1 MFNMSLINGLGT
13 GSSVLRYG
21 APHAIC
27 FFKSMKIEVFSVSC
41 GHCHTLAVT
50 NNGIY
55 AWGASQF
62 GQLGLGKVLQ
72 CSSPELVTSLAQEI
86 IIDAVAG
93 QYHSVALSA
102 DGRIFTWGWGIHGQ
116 LGHGNTDEKATPFL
130 VKALLG
136 AVVCYISAGYAHTLA
151 LSVDGV
157 VYAFGCNVLGQLG
170 TGDNVKSSIPMKVAL
185 PDGITLISTGYF
197 HNVSR

>member
-1 MFNMSLINGLGT
+1 
-13 GSSVLRYG
+13 
-21 APHAIC
+21 
-27 FFKSMKIEVFSVSC
+27 MKIEVFSVSC

-72 CSSPELVTSLAQEI
+72 CSSPELVTSLAQEMI
-86 IIDAVAG
+86 VDAVAG
-93 QYHSVALSA
+93 QYHSVALTA
-102 DGRIFTWGWGIHGQ
+102 DGRIFTWGWGVHGQ
-116 LGHGNTDEKATPFL
+116 LGHGNTDEKTTPSL
-130 VKALLG
+130 VKILLG
-136 AVVCYISAGYAHTLA
+136 VVVCRISAGYAHTLA
-151 LSVDGV
+151 LSIDGV

-170 TGDNVKSSIPMKVAL
+170 TGDNAKSSIPTKVSL

-197 HNVSR
+197 HNVSQTRDLASLAVGYI

>member
-1 MFNMSLINGLGT
+1 MFLHHDLISAIFVDFGFPFVSHVKFLYDNLLIHIINNYYIGT

-21 APHAIC
+21 TPHAIC

-86 IIDAVAG
+86 IVDAVAG
-93 QYHSVALSA
+93 QYHSVALTA
-102 DGRIFTWGWGIHGQ
+102 DGRIFTWGW
-116 LGHGNTDEKATPFL
+116 P
-130 VKALLG
+130 
-136 AVVCYISAGYAHTLA
+136 
-151 LSVDGV
+151 
-157 VYAFGCNVLGQLG
+157 
-170 TGDNVKSSIPMKVAL
+170 
-185 PDGITLISTGYF
+185 
-197 HNVSR
+197 